1 MTPVQL
7 RTYDNSWFHPGGSLL
22 KRSAWFFL
30 GQPLLRAAWLPSSS
44 FRVHLLR
51 LFGARI
57 GDRVVIKPSVEVK
70 YPWHLAIGDDCWI
83 GEHAWIDNL
92 TSVRVGSNVC
102 ISQGAY
108 LCTGNHDWSDP
119 CFGLMIA
126 PIELRDGSWAGARSL
141 LGPGT
146 ILGEGAVAAAGAV
159 VGGTIPDYEIYAGNP
174 ARFHKPRV
182 IRREAQAASAA
193 RVTTARVQ
201 TQAEEAGSDA
211 RLIERRPTVHVTTEG
226 IRS

>member
-7 RTYDNSWFHPGGSLL
+7 RTYDNSWFHPGGSFL

-44 FRVHLLR
+44 FRVRLLR

-119 CFGLMIA
+119 SFGLMIA

-159 VGGTIPDYEIYAGNP
+159 VGGTIPDYEIYVGNP

-182 IRREAQAASAA
+182 IRNKAQAQSAA
-193 RVTTARVQ
+193 REQ
-201 TQAEEAGSDA
+201 TEADKAGLDPRPSERFASLHVATEEVCS
-211 RLIERRPTVHVTTEG
+211 
-226 IRS
+226 